1 MNIKKI
7 YKKSKNHL
15 FILLIYILCCLFYN
29 EPSNDKYLIFISLII
44 FIQIIL
50 IKSNKIKLN

>member
-44 FIQIIL
+44 FIQVIL